1 MSSHEKIKAI
11 VFGAI
16 DEFNMSQE
24 VDAQLKKSENEIL
37 FSRSGFTEKGTLDS
51 LSLVYFLVTIEEYVQ
66 NIYGQ
71 SYSLKIQELIER
83 KEETLKDIAAL
94 IAFIEKSLQ

>member
-1 MSSHEKIKAI
+1 M
-11 VFGAI
+11 
-16 DEFNMSQE
+16 
-24 VDAQLKKSENEIL
+24 
-37 FSRSGFTEKGTLDS
+37 
-51 LSLVYFLVTIEEYVQ
+51 TIEEYLQ